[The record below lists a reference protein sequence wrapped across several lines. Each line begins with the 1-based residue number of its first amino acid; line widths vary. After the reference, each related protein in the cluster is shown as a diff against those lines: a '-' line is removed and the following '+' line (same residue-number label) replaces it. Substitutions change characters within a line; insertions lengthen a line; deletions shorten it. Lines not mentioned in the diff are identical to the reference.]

1 MWTSNK
7 QPITL
12 VDSTLRDG
20 AQAPGVVLSY
30 AHRTEIAKL
39 LFAIGITEIEAGIPA
54 MRGEEVKFLHALNQL
69 FPERRIIAWCRA
81 IEADLQDAQRAGCR
95 SVHIAFPVSDI
106 QLKAMGK
113 DSVWLFSTLDRIMT
127 VATNKFEFVSVGA
140 MDATR
145 ADAEQLEKFCKA
157 ALLTG
162 ARRVRIADTVGILTP
177 RKTTLLFD
185 KLAKVIDVQ
194 KLEFHGHNDLGMAT
208 ANALSA
214 AECGAGAISVTVNG
228 IGERAGNTALEE
240 IAVALELNALPAQ
253 SLRLAG
259 IQELCERVSFFAN
272 QPIPSTKPITGKAV
286 FLHESG
292 IHWSALLE
300 DKRSFEP
307 FSPETTGHTASEPV
321 AGSHCG
327 GATILAIM
335 ANKGIQLSR
344 HGSRNVAGIV
354 RKRVF
359 KVGRAMTQQ
368 EVEQVCKK
376 HVHGSKGQRTIGRKR
391 AS

>member
-1 MWTSNK
+1 
-7 QPITL
+7 
-12 VDSTLRDG
+12 
-20 AQAPGVVLSY
+20 
-30 AHRTEIAKL
+30 
-39 LFAIGITEIEAGIPA
+39 

-81 IEADLQDAQRAGCR
+81 IEEDLQDAQRAGCK
-95 SVHIAFPVSDI
+95 SVHIALPVSDI

-113 DSVWLFSTLDRIMT
+113 DSVWLFSTLDRIMK

-145 ADAEQLEKFCKA
+145 ADAEKLEQFCKV
-157 ALLTG
+157 ALLAG

-177 RKTTLLFD
+177 RKTALLFD
-185 KLAKVIDVQ
+185 KLAKVIDLK

-214 AECGAGAISVTVNG
+214 AECGAGAISATVNG

-240 IAVALELNALPAQ
+240 IAVALQMTGIPAQ
-253 SLRLAG
+253 RLELAG
-259 IQELCERVSFFAN
+259 IQELCERVSFFTN
-272 QPIPSTKPITGKAV
+272 QPIPSSKPITGKAV

-292 IHWSALLE
+292 IHWRALLE

-307 FSPETTGHTASEPV
+307 FSPSITGHSASAPV

-327 GATILAIM
+327 GATILAMM
-335 ANKGIQLSR
+335 ANREMQFSR
-344 HGSRNVAGIV
+344 HGSRTVARIV
-354 RKRVF
+354 RKKVQKIGRV
-359 KVGRAMTQQ
+359 MTAN

-376 HVHGSKGQRTIGRKR
+376 QVHGSKGQRTIG
-391 AS
+391 